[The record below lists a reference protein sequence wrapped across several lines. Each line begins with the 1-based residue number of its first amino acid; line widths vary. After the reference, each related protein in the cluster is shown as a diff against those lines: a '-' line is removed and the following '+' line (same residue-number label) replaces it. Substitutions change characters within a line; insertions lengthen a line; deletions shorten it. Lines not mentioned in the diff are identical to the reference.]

1 MTEKQEHPAYGVMR
15 VSRVTGGDCRLFGS
29 KIQHSNWMSIE
40 ISTASVERS
49 LSQDW
54 IYPRNVVVNVEMS
67 EAQWATFVSSPGV
80 GSGVPCTIK
89 TTLAGPMV
97 RVEPMPEPEPEHD
110 AACREFADRM
120 DNAHNA
126 FRQAQS
132 MLKAAIDTPGP
143 VKKAELNRIYNLLHS
158 LTNLKSNMHFA
169 KEQFDR
175 ALEQSIEA
183 AKADLDAR
191 ITMTAQRLGMDAA
204 RRPGLLESKDDT

>member
-1 MTEKQEHPAYGVMR
+1 MTEKKEHPAYGVMR

-40 ISTASVERS
+40 ISTASVERN

-54 IYPRNVVVNVEMS
+54 IYPRNVVVSVEMS
-67 EAQWATFVSSPGV
+67 EAQWATLVSSPGV

-89 TTLAGPMV
+89 ATLAGPMV
-97 RVEPMPEPEPEHD
+97 RVEPMPDPEPEHD
-110 AACREFADRM
+110 AARREFAARM
-120 DNAHNA
+120 DSA
-126 FRQAQS
+126 
-132 MLKAAIDTPGP
+132 PGP
-143 VKKAELNRIYNLLHS
+143 VKKADLNRIYNLLQH
-158 LTNLKSNMHFA
+158 LTNLKSNMRFA

-183 AKADLDAR
+183 AKADLDAH

-204 RRPGLLESKDDT
+204 QLPGLLESKGDT